1 MAININTVYQTTLLL
16 LNKEQRGYLTPAE
29 FNSIATQVQL
39 DIFENY
45 FEELNQQLRVP
56 QADVDYSDRIMNLDE
71 KISIFK
77 VFGDASYQDGTGQ
90 AVSPLA
96 ITNLATF
103 TVIITKPFISVG
115 SVVTGTGIPAGTTVT
130 SFNNGILTL
139 SVAVTIFANTTL
151 TFTGSSTS
159 VNYFS
164 LPNQSAYSDFNSLI
178 PGPQFQ
184 NNVHKLGTVIYTDNF
199 GESIES
205 QRLTRND
212 FYNIERSKLTK
223 STESFPTYLY
233 ENEKLYVNPKSIVTN
248 LSVDYIRKPSNPYW
262 GFTPGNLGQYVYD
275 GNAFF
280 INPNTGVITG
290 STQFDLHESEQV
302 DVILK
307 VLKYAGLIIE
317 DATVIQVASQE
328 LQQNELN
335 SKS

>member
-1 MAININTVYQTTLLL
+1 MAINVNTVYQTVLLL

-56 QADVDYSDRIMNLDE
+56 QADVDYSDRVMNLDE

-77 VFGDASYQDGTGQ
+77 VFGDASYQNGIGQ
-90 AVSPLA
+90 GFLTVDTTTS
-96 ITNLATF
+96 F
-103 TVIITKPFISVG
+103 TVNISITKPFIKIG
-115 SVVTGTGIPAGTTVT
+115 DVVTGIGVPVNTIVV
-130 SFNNGILTL
+130 SFNNDLVTLNNLVTL
-139 SVAVTIFANTTL
+139 SSGTVL
-151 TFTGSSTS
+151 TFTSSS
-159 VNYFS
+159 SINYFS
-164 LPNQSAYSDFNSLI
+164 LPSQSSYGDYNSTA

-184 NNVHKLGTVIYTDNF
+184 NNVHKLGTVVYTDDF
-199 GESIES
+199 GQDVEL
-205 QRLTRND
+205 QRLTRQD

-223 STESFPTYLY
+223 SSKKFPTYLY
-233 ENEKLYVNPKSIVTN
+233 ENQKLYVNPKSITN
-248 LSVDYIRKPSNPYW
+248 NLTVDYIRKPSNPYW

-275 GNAFF
+275 ANVFF
-280 INPNTGVITG
+280 TNPNTGVTTG
-290 STQFDLHESEQV
+290 SNQFELHESEQV
-302 DVILK
+302 NVILK

>member
-1 MAININTVYQTTLLL
+1 MAINVNTVYQTALLL
-16 LNKEQRGYLTPAE
+16 LNKEQRGYLTPTE

-90 AVSPLA
+90 ATSPLA
-96 ITNLATF
+96 VTSSAQF
-103 TVIITKPFISVG
+103 TVIITKPFISIG
-115 SVVTGTGIPAGTTVT
+115 SVVTGTGIPAGTTVL
-130 SFNNGILTL
+130 SFENNVLTL
-139 SVAVTIFANTTL
+139 SVAVTIFANTLL

-164 LPNQSAYSDFNSLI
+164 LPNQSVYGDFNSLI
-178 PGPQFQ
+178 PSPQFQ
-184 NNVHKLGTVIYTDNF
+184 NNVHKLGTVVYTNDF
-199 GESIES
+199 GQDVEL
-205 QRLTRND
+205 QRLTRQD
-212 FYNIERSKLTK
+212 FYNVERSKLTK
-223 STESFPTYLY
+223 SSKQFPTYLY
-233 ENEKLYVNPKSIVTN
+233 ENQKLYVNPKSIANN
-248 LSVDYIRKPSNPYW
+248 LTVDYIRKPSNPYW

-290 STQFDLHESEQV
+290 STQFELHESEQV
-302 DVILK
+302 NVILK

-328 LQQNELN
+328 LQQNKLN